1 MVFLYPPDQRLLEG
15 TIIYAWGKQCTI
27 PERSFQMAVDT
38 GKSDACREQ
47 GRSGSFLWE
56 VGTGLSACLL
66 MKPYVW
72 ISWPIRLVSFL
83 ENNKKW
89 KNQISESKKKEIQE
103 QLKGTWAQVKRLKRK
118 SNSTSC
124 QSITESVNEVHSVQ
138 FEHVSKGEMLKF
150 MLVMH
155 CPRSLTSIK
164 FVKFW
169 CIKRVC
175 QMIKTWFW

>member
-1 MVFLYPPDQRLLEG
+1 
-15 TIIYAWGKQCTI
+15 
-27 PERSFQMAVDT
+27 
-38 GKSDACREQ
+38 
-47 GRSGSFLWE
+47 
-56 VGTGLSACLL
+56 

-83 ENNKKW
+83 ENNRKW

-138 FEHVSKGEMLKF
+138 FEHVSKGKVLKF
-150 MLVMH
+150 ML
-155 CPRSLTSIK
+155 SYALTQVSHLYK
-164 FVKFW
+164 
-169 CIKRVC
+169 VC
-175 QMIKTWFW
+175 EILVYQKGLSDDQNLVLVNHFKEKKKKN